1 MELREPCKSY
11 GNYLQ
16 KTPDILSTLNPFVAI
31 ALTSKKGITLFPF
44 SDILKPV
51 HGCFF
56 RRIFLGHR
64 LIFLEFTLSR
74 KIPFIWCNPSEL
86 VFEQVSTNTKNRV
99 SFWALRF
106 REKSSLVFCPTCLVS
121 ETSYRD
127 RLQRVSISRF
137 RLDCRK
143 RNRGAI
149 KSRRFLSSN
158 LRYVAQ
164 KRWMIHFKEVAI
176 HHLYFFGIPFL
187 YFSLTWSMIADLYFL
202 KINIR
207 SHFDF

>member
-1 MELREPCKSY
+1 MELRESCKSY

-99 SFWALRF
+99 SFWALR
-106 REKSSLVFCPTCLVS
+106 VS
-121 ETSYRD
+121 FLKRVIETGCNE
-127 RLQRVSISRF
+127 SRF
-137 RLDCRK
+137 HVFDWTAGNVIEGPLNRDDFYRVIYDTLP
-143 RNRGAI
+143 RNGEWSI
-149 KSRRFLSSN
+149 LRRWRFTTSIFLIFLFYISHSHD
-158 LRYVAQ
+158 
-164 KRWMIHFKEVAI
+164 RW
-176 HHLYFFGIPFL
+176 
-187 YFSLTWSMIADLYFL
+187 
-202 KINIR
+202 
-207 SHFDF
+207 